1 MSNYNSTVPSSP
13 PQNVMVSSINPASL
27 KVLWQAPLE
36 LNQNGPLTGYMFQ
49 YTRSGIVMKETVA
62 NGFTYVISGLVPF
75 ANYSVKMAAMTING
89 TGPFSTDII
98 QVSGEGSRLICI
110 YVLLHNYCLV
120 TGYQYVHN

>member
-49 YTRSGIVMKETVA
+49 YTRSGIVMKETVT

-120 TGYQYVHN
+120 TGYAHS

>member
-1 MSNYNSTVPSSP
+1 MSHYNSTVPSSP

-36 LNQNGPLTGYMFQ
+36 LNQNGPLTGYTFQ
-49 YTRSGIVMKETVA
+49 YTRSSIVMKETVA

-120 TGYQYVHN
+120 TGYAHS

>member
-1 MSNYNSTVPSSP
+1 
-13 PQNVMVSSINPASL
+13 MVSSINPASL

-36 LNQNGPLTGYMFQ
+36 LNQNGPLTGYTFQ

-120 TGYQYVHN
+120 TGYAHS

>member
-13 PQNVMVSSINPASL
+13 PQSVTVSSINPASL

-62 NGFTYVISGLVPF
+62 NGVIYVISGLVPF

-120 TGYQYVHN
+120 TGYAHS

>member
-120 TGYQYVHN
+120 TGYAHS